1 MKRALTCNIA
11 VMAAWLLWAAS
22 ISTNL
27 ATNVA
32 AADAGQPFHLS
43 IRRRRQLQV
52 QDVAIANETI
62 VNEESAAPTA
72 APSVRQTP
80 APTTTPNA
88 GGYELVI
95 FMLWYIFLVACC
107 VIPAFCA
114 YRRRRWQE
122 LRQARE
128 RGSAVSPV
136 RDASSL
142 AWMQASPASFEALV
156 QGAFLHKY
164 NSPAER
170 TKRLQAALAA
180 TSRTL
185 TTDDFV
191 AGDSSVELVK
201 SSRSLARLESEDF
214 DQISSWVRLPAGNVT
229 NSEAGTETA
238 SRLVPGVCSI
248 CLCAYQVGE
257 SVSWSSSSSSATT
270 CTHAFH
276 SDCIVA
282 WLAKKD
288 AAASCPVCRQEF
300 CAPALWLVPPPP
312 PTTIPI
318 TTEPPSPAA
327 TTTTTARDVATT
339 TSQTILFYPSTMQ
352 HGAVNITEEHR
363 Q

>member
-1 MKRALTCNIA
+1 
-11 VMAAWLLWAAS
+11 MAAWLLWAAS
-22 ISTNL
+22 ISTM

-32 AADAGQPFHLS
+32 AAVDAAQPLNHLS
-43 IRRRRQLQV
+43 IRRRQLQ
-52 QDVAIANETI
+52 DAAIAGANETI
-62 VNEESAAPTA
+62 VNAPTA
-72 APSVRQTP
+72 APSVQQTA
-80 APTTTPNA
+80 APTTTVDA

-128 RGSAVSPV
+128 RGAAVSPH
-136 RDASSL
+136 DA
-142 AWMQASPASFEALV
+142 ASRMTWSTAAFEAFAKL
-156 QGAFLHKY
+156 
-164 NSPAER
+164 NNPAER

-180 TSRTL
+180 TSRKL

-191 AGDSSVELVK
+191 AGESSVELVK

-214 DQISSWVRLPAGNVT
+214 DQVSSWIRLPAGNV
-229 NSEAGTETA
+229 NDEAGTETA

-248 CLCAYQVGE
+248 CLCAYRVGE

-300 CAPALWLVPPPP
+300 RAPALWLVPPPP
-312 PTTIPI
+312 PTTTTTAIPI
-318 TTEPPSPAA
+318 TPESPSATASAAA
-327 TTTTTARDVATT
+327 TTTASPIFVYDPTTGHATR
-339 TSQTILFYPSTMQ
+339 S
-352 HGAVNITEEHR
+352 VNITSQGHR
-363 Q
+363 L